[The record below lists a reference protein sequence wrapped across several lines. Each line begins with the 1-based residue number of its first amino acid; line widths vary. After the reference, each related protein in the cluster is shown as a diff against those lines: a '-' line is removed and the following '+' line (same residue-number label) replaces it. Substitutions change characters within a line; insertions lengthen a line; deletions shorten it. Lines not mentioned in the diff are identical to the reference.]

1 MKAPSSGVRRPH
13 GPGGATRLPRA
24 RYRGPAVRQGRR
36 RRRGMGT
43 VLALAALVVVG
54 WWAVYHVNDAG
65 DLTMMRTVGRL
76 LDPPATVGLVA
87 PAGGV
92 VAVGHSGAARRP
104 GAGADTSRP
113 RTPVAAGPARL
124 VMAAPAPRATRAP
137 GPPRISARRV
147 APRTRPPLLR
157 RLPTAKL
164 LRNDYQIFETWNN
177 CGPASLSMALS
188 YFGIQASQAALG
200 QDLRPYQ
207 NPQGDNDD
215 KDVTMDELANEAR
228 RFGLLAYHRPSG
240 TIQLLKRFIASGLPV
255 IADTLLAK
263 GGDIGHFRVVKGYD
277 DTSQTVIQDDSMQ
290 GHNVRFSY
298 ADFNDMWKTYN
309 DEYLVLAPKSDKRRV
324 EAILGA
330 DLSVNHA
337 WREAVAMDGAALVK
351 NPADVTSRLNLSV
364 ALYYVGRY
372 QQAVAAF
379 EQVQSRLPARTL
391 WYQIEPIEAYYKLGR
406 YQKMIALT
414 DAILTSGDRAFS
426 ELYILRGRIAQREGH
441 IQAARA
447 EFQRAVFY
455 NTNMKE
461 ARDALAAVAH

>member
-1 MKAPSSGVRRPH
+1 
-13 GPGGATRLPRA
+13 
-24 RYRGPAVRQGRR
+24 
-36 RRRGMGT
+36 MGT

-54 WWAVYHVNDAG
+54 WWAVYHVNDAA

-76 LDPPATVGLVA
+76 LDPPAAVGLVA

-92 VAVGHSGAARRP
+92 VAVGHSGA
-104 GAGADTSRP
+104 
-113 RTPVAAGPARL
+113 ARL

-137 GPPRISARRV
+137 GPPRISAPRATLTPRISARWV
-147 APRTRPPLLR
+147 APRTRQPLPP

-164 LRNDYQIFETWNN
+164 LLNDYQIFETWNN
-177 CGPASLSMALS
+177 CGPASLSMVLS
-188 YFGIQASQAALG
+188 YFGIQASQATLG

-228 RFGLLAYHRPSG
+228 RFGLPAYHRPSG

-277 DTSQTVIQDDSMQ
+277 DARQTLIQDDSMQ

-298 ADFNDMWKTYN
+298 ADFNDMWTTYN
-309 DEYLVLAPKSDKRRV
+309 DEYLVLAPKNARRRV
-324 EAILGA
+324 EAILDA

-351 NPADVTSRLNLSV
+351 SPADVTSRLNLSV

-372 QQAVAAF
+372 QLAVAAF

-406 YQKMIALT
+406 YQKVLALT

-426 ELYILRGRIAQREGH
+426 ELYILRGRIAQRKGH

-447 EFQRAVFY
+447 EFQRAVYY